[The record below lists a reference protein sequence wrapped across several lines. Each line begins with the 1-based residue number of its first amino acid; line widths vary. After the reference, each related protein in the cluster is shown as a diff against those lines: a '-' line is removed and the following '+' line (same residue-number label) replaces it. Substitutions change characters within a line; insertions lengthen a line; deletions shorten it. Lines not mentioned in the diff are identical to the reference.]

1 MIMMKT
7 KKDIQYHLN
16 NNAYNKI
23 GAHKIVA
30 FLLGKDILKKG
41 EKLNFK
47 EAKDGEQLH
56 TFDYFYKWF
65 TSVNS
70 KDIVDSLFEDLGD
83 GMALAIEK
91 EMWELADRKFL
102 QMEFLID
109 ALGLD
114 RNGIKST
121 KKSE

>member
-1 MIMMKT
+1 MMKT
-7 KKDIQYHLN
+7 KKEIQHHLN
-16 NNAYNKI
+16 NTVYNKV

-30 FLLGKDILKKG
+30 FLLGKDIIRKG
-41 EKLNFK
+41 EKINFK
-47 EAKDGEQLH
+47 EAVKGEQMH

-70 KDIVDSLFEDLGD
+70 KDILDSIFEDLGD
-83 GMALAIEK
+83 SMAYAIES

-102 QMEFLID
+102 QMEFLVD
-109 ALGLD
+109 AFGLD
-114 RNGIKST
+114 KDNTKINA

>member
-1 MIMMKT
+1 MMKT
-7 KKDIQYHLN
+7 KKEIQHHLN
-16 NNAYNKI
+16 NIAYNKV

-30 FLLGKDILKKG
+30 FLLGKDIIRKG
-41 EKLNFK
+41 EKINFK
-47 EAKDGEQLH
+47 EAAEGEQMH

-70 KDIVDSLFEDLGD
+70 KDILDSIFEDLGD
-83 GMALAIEK
+83 SMAYAIES

-102 QMEFLID
+102 QMEFLVDAFGLDKDNTKID
-109 ALGLD
+109 A
-114 RNGIKST
+114 